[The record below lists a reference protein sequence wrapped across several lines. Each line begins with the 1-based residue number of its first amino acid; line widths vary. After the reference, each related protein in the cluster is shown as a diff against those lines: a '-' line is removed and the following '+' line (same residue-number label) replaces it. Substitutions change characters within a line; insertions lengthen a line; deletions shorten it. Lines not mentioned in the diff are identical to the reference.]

1 MAYDHESVIKAQ
13 YVQLQADRAAA
24 VAQYEA
30 DRIAEDQYG
39 TMSAADRILEADSK
53 LAALDRV
60 ATNYI
65 AGQQRGQ
72 PQNRYG
78 LNADE
83 VQIARGIGGSDPK
96 LSNDERERIY
106 AENRGKYQRM
116 RASGEYRDDQGTV
129 RR

>member
-39 TMSAADRILEADSK
+39 TMSSANAILEADSK
-53 LAALDRV
+53 LAALNRIADTYV
-60 ATNYI
+60 
-65 AGQQRGQ
+65 AGQQRAQ

-78 LNADE
+78 LNEDE
-83 VQIARGIGGSDPK
+83 VTVARGLAKGDPK
-96 LSNDERERIY
+96 LSNDDRERIY
-106 AENRGKYQRM
+106 AEQRARYQQAR
-116 RASGEYRDDQGTV
+116 RDGTYRDDQGVV